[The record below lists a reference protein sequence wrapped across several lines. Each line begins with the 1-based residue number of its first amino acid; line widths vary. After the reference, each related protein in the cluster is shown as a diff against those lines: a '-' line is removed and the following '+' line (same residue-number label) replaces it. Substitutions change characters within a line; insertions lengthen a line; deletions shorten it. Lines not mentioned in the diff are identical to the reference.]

1 MCKHFPR
8 LKKYLSALITVFIVC
23 ACCFIPS
30 AAAEGDTDVPPR
42 LSDFSIKNSS
52 SALPTEIPDGIVTP
66 SGTLKMTAL
75 DEVTQY
81 EQKEFTD
88 LYSADSYT
96 VYGGY
101 KAGHSRYYNYDF
113 NADDKKIVTGSSI
126 TSKAMING
134 SESMTDF
141 VAGFTVAQNTPTA
154 ALYAGVAFRI
164 NASDFRTAT
173 FGTQGYMLLLY
184 STKQSTNVK
193 VSLRKYGNANDYNE
207 DSKTFNGLLS
217 NHTDPVTVTLTVKG
231 DTAYVTVSVDNNNN
245 ITKTLEFPL
254 RPGDGQTKAAYFGSG
269 AFALVANAKHT
280 FKNLSL
286 EGKIATNYTEHEKKL
301 YNLAEQSSYTV
312 HGSEKDSTNYGVTF
326 SDGGISTAGQ
336 SKVKINGYTNIKD
349 FHADFTVEKT
359 SGTLMGGIGFHLQ
372 DSDFTAA
379 PFGTPGYLLYAKRL
393 SGTTDV
399 ELHLRNYYSISDT
412 SPASSAYYIDDTI
425 GNFSGLLK
433 SSNNGVR
440 LDVTVS
446 GTYLTV
452 TVYDSTDSTSFKKV
466 ENYFLQS
473 DDPKAGNYTGGS
485 IAFVSNGA
493 HNFSDISVSY
503 TVSEPQ
509 YKTVENFEASADF
522 TIPETGVFDF
532 GIMFNVQETV
542 NSSPGLTGFVLK
554 AFPTSATEDKCVALQ
569 LIRYGTDQSGNEN
582 QNLGGLKGSTKMPEI
597 LNETSGAGEKIR
609 LRLKVV
615 QGNIYYSVMN
625 LDTGNE
631 SNKFTSNI
639 NTESTASGITY
650 NTAYSSG
657 AAGCFSNKEGIT
669 ISSFKLNPVRI
680 LDFEECENGSVSGGG
695 AYSYGESVTLSATP
709 DYGYYFGGW
718 YNGDTLLSTQSDYTF
733 YLTDEALTLTPKF
746 IPYSFKYICSDTEN
760 RTVMIR
766 LDNIDG
772 VTEIGCKVTL
782 KNENSEEVFTLSTA
796 YVNAAA
802 KDKKPWLADR
812 DKVYYCDINND
823 GTADTDDMAS
833 LQRGLLNGDSNT
845 LTSVAA
851 DLTGNGVADIR
862 DLVRFKKALSCTD
875 PEFTEVTSTDF
886 NYPFVIGNKL
896 NESGMQYIKLEPYTV
911 KGGKTEYSSARYL
924 TYNGTALESN
934 SPSENH
940 TPFGKI
946 RIACVGDSITKGIG
960 ATGWENGDF
969 SNAYPEQLGGL
980 LGDSCTVGNFGR
992 GSSYVYY
999 KEGRTEYLWYPN
1011 TKEYTDSINF
1021 DPDIVIIMLGTNDA
1035 KCINSEELSTEW
1047 AEQFKGI
1054 VKTYQGLDS
1063 KPDIYILSSITIE
1076 LYDNEL
1082 REPYLKKYIL
1092 PKQKSVAKELGCTFC
1107 DSYNDL
1113 YKLFSSGD
1121 GFASDKL
1128 HPNDKGYAAIAE
1140 YVKDNISLKYSIKE
1154 LNPLEG

>member
-8 LKKYLSALITVFIVC
+8 LKKYLSALITVFIIC

-30 AAAEGDTDVPPR
+30 AAADGDTDVPPR

-52 SALPTEIPDGIVTP
+52 SALPTETDDGIVTP

-75 DEVTQY
+75 ENRT
-81 EQKEFTD
+81 QKEFTD

-96 VYGGY
+96 VYGTY
-101 KAGHSRYYNYDF
+101 KAAQTSYYNYDF
-113 NADDKKIVTGSSI
+113 NAEEEKIVTGSGA
-126 TSKAMING
+126 SKAMING

-141 VAGFTVAQNTPTA
+141 EASFTVTPYDPATS
-154 ALYAGVAFRI
+154 LYAGAAFRI

-173 FGTQGYMLLLY
+173 FGTQGYILLLK
-184 STKQSTNVK
+184 SDSDSNNVQ
-193 VSLRKYGNANDYNE
+193 VVLRKYGTAADNDYDLE
-207 DSKTFNGLLS
+207 TASGLLS
-217 NHTDPVTVTLTVKG
+217 DPSNGVTVKLKVEG
-231 DTAYVTVSVDNNNN
+231 DTAYVTVSDAQDSSNPQNF
-245 ITKTLEFPL
+245 KFSL
-254 RPGDGQTKAAYFGSG
+254 RPGDGQTKAAYFGNG
-269 AFALVANAKHT
+269 AFALVSNVSHT
-280 FKNLSL
+280 FEKLSL
-286 EGKIATNYTEHEKKL
+286 SGKTAENYTEHEEAIN
-301 YNLAEQSSYTV
+301 NLTEQSSYTV
-312 HGSEKDSTNYGVTF
+312 YGNSGTEETNYGVTF
-326 SDGGISTAGQ
+326 SDGVISTAGQ
-336 SKVKINGYTNIKD
+336 SKVKISGYSNIKD
-349 FHADFTVEKT
+349 FHADFTVERK
-359 SGTLMGGIGFHLQ
+359 SGALMGGIGFHLQ
-372 DSDFTAA
+372 DSAFTAA
-379 PFGTPGYLLYAKRL
+379 PFGTPGYLLYANRA
-393 SGTTDV
+393 SGSQDV
-399 ELHLRNYYSISDT
+399 KLYLRNYRTGSLKTDT
-412 SPASSAYYIDDTI
+412 LLDTF
-425 GNFSGLLK
+425 NGLL
-433 SSNNGVR
+433 SDPTHGVH
-440 LDVTVS
+440 LEVTVS
-446 GTYLTV
+446 GSNLTV
-452 TVYDSTDSTSFKKV
+452 TVSDANDNNSSKKV
-466 ENYFLQS
+466 ENYPLQS
-473 DDPKAGNYTGGS
+473 DAANAGNYTGGS
-485 IAFVSNGA
+485 IAFVSNGD

-503 TVSEPQ
+503 TVSEPR

-522 TIPETGVFDF
+522 TIPEAGTFDF
-532 GIMFNVQETV
+532 GIMFNVHETV

-554 AFPTSATEDKCVALQ
+554 ALRSKSTAENSVTLQ
-569 LIRYGTDQSGNEN
+569 LIRYGTDQSGNKN
-582 QNLGGLKGSTKMPEI
+582 KNLGGLKGSTKTPNI
-597 LNETSGAGEKIR
+597 LKESNGAGEKIR

-625 LDTGNE
+625 LGTGNE
-631 SNKFTSNI
+631 SNEFTSNI

-657 AAGCFSNKEGIT
+657 AVGCFSNKEGIT
-669 ISSFKLNPVRI
+669 ISSFKLNPVCI
-680 LDFEECENGSVSGGG
+680 LDFGECENGSVSGGG

-812 DKVYYCDINND
+812 DKVYYCDIDND

-911 KGGKTEYSSARYL
+911 KDGKTEYSSARYF
-924 TYNGTALESN
+924 TYNGAKLESN

-999 KEGRTEYLWYPN
+999 EEGRTEYLWYPN
-1011 TKEYTDSINF
+1011 TKEHTDSINF
-1021 DPDIVIIMLGTNDA
+1021 DPDIVIIKLGTNDA
-1035 KCINSEELSTEW
+1035 KKITSEDLSNEW
-1047 AEQFKGI
+1047 AKQFTDI
-1054 VKTYQGLDS
+1054 VNVYKNLDS
-1063 KPDIYILSSITIE
+1063 KPDIYILSSITMV
-1076 LYDNEL
+1076 LFDSEL
-1082 REPYLKKYIL
+1082 REHNLKNYIL
-1092 PKQKSVAKELGCTFC
+1092 PKQESVAGELGCTFL

-1113 YKLFSSGD
+1113 YDIFYSGD
-1121 GFASDKL
+1121 GFASDYL
-1128 HPNDKGYAAIAE
+1128 HPNDTGYKAIAE
-1140 YVKDNISLKYSIKE
+1140 YVKNKISLDIFY
-1154 LNPLEG
+1154 